1 MSGVAIRNA
10 TITYTSGTDTYSLS
24 EAEFTIGP
32 VLGDQDSLSVGR
44 IAFEA
49 LVSGA
54 TEMPTRFEFET
65 GGINLLPDRLSPEG
79 VAEAWAAIEDFRS
92 RMQQSGEL
100 EEKRR
105 LQASDW
111 MWTLLT
117 DDIKEMFLRDRN
129 VEALLGQVQDAVAN
143 GTTTPSAAARRL
155 LEAFKRN

>member
-1 MSGVAIRNA
+1 MLPFALA
-10 TITYTSGTDTYSLS
+10 LS
-24 EAEFTIGP
+24 T
-32 VLGDQDSLSVGR
+32 
-44 IAFEA
+44 
-49 LVSGA
+49 
-54 TEMPTRFEFET
+54 
-65 GGINLLPDRLSPEG
+65 
-79 VAEAWAAIEDFRS
+79 EAWSAIEDFRA
-92 RMQQSGEL
+92 RMQQSGEF

-111 MWTLLT
+111 MWTLLL